1 MDVTIFSTKPYDRTF
16 LDAAAGAE
24 HSLHYQDVRL
34 TAETAILAKGSGAVC
49 IFVNDQA
56 DAEALAKL
64 GALNIGLVSLRA
76 AGFNNVDLVAAKR
89 LGIAVARVP
98 AYSPEAVAE
107 HAVALILSLDRNI
120 HRAYARVR
128 EGNFALDG
136 LLGFNLHGSTAG
148 IIGTGRI
155 GAAVAKI
162 LLGFGC
168 KVLAYDVQ
176 PNPACAAMGVT
187 YATIDDLLARSD
199 IVTLHCP
206 LTPETL
212 HLINA
217 QSIGRMKHGAMLIN
231 TSRGG
236 IVDTAAVT
244 EALKSGLIGH
254 LGLDVYEE
262 EASLFFEDK
271 SDTIIRD
278 DVFERLL
285 TFPNVLVT
293 GHQAFFTREAL
304 AAIAETTIDNIATF
318 EKTGHPRFAL

>member
-1 MDVTIFSTKPYDRTF
+1 MDVTVFSTKPYDRTF
-16 LDAAAGAE
+16 LDAAAGAG

-206 LTPETL
+206 LTPETH